1 VLLILYSIA
10 LGKVSRLNASEKL
23 IGADLELFLFTLQYD
38 CRFAGGKSRASLYG
52 VRFAFERNF

>member
-1 VLLILYSIA
+1 MLLILYSIA

-38 CRFAGGKSRASLYG
+38 CRFASYRRIKLKLRP
-52 VRFAFERNF
+52 N